1 MRNRSVLAFIAL
13 GVVTFAHTAGAEVDR
28 EKLSKEPGVYATFAV
43 FKVGDQWSQM
53 EKVAYTPGSFDNFS
67 RSTSAPAACAK
78 VTTARAMKA
87 KTDLFRMS
95 ILLVIGVGISW
106 RL

>member
-13 GVVTFAHTAGAEVDR
+13 AVVTFAHTAGAEVDR

-53 EKVAYTPGSFDNFS
+53 EKETRADSVADVKKLFEKHAD
-67 RSTSAPAACAK
+67 K
-78 VTTARAMKA
+78 VAVDTY
-87 KTDLFRMS
+87 
-95 ILLVIGVGISW
+95 LLRGLS
-106 RL
+106 